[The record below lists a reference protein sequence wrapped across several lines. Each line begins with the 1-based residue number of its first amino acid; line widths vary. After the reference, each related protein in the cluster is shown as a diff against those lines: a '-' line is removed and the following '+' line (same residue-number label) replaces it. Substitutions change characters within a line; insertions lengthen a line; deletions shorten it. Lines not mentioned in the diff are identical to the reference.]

1 MNDWYGG
8 FETIY
13 TNKFKYLCKMTDYHL
28 PKEIQEKVEYM
39 KVLYLLDK
47 LN

>member
-1 MNDWYGG
+1 MDKLL
-8 FETIY
+8 E
-13 TNKFKYLCKMTDYHL
+13 KYHL
-28 PKEIQEKVEYM
+28 PKEIQKNKEYM